1 MRYYL
6 DWKEEEMF
14 FRYARGL
21 CAAEMPVNTNG
32 FCAEEKVDI
41 QIESPKVPLWIL
53 AEND

>member
-14 FRYARGL
+14 RCTREL
-21 CAAEMPVNTNG
+21 LAAEMPLKTDG
-32 FCAEEKVDI
+32 FCAEGWADI
-41 QIESPKVPLWIL
+41 QIESPKLPLMIL